1 MVGVG
6 RSTYAR
12 GGARQRRGVRP
23 NQGTIGQSNES
34 MSFPRDQGRRVCKE
48 LENDSLDCSV
58 HARRRVTEVRRGR
71 SWVFG
76 EVSAGSERLESF
88 TGHRRSKPKGKR
100 GLEATGVGWPR
111 WPRLGQWWRA
121 EESSPELRRGVWPAR
136 WGAPGEALKAQV
148 GTTEGEGARRTWPN
162 AGASARVLGER
173 RRADQGRTRVRVYSA
188 RVLARVVIHP
198 SLLSPWSVHKTF
210 SPPYKLPILCGG
222 HRILCN
228 TPGVTITKTLACHHK
243 HLHYLV

>member
-1 MVGVG
+1 VAAEEERGRGAYRRRYCYGEVVEGVGEVLRVTTMCGSPLGMVGVG
-6 RSTYAR
+6 RSTYAG

-111 WPRLGQWWRA
+111 WPRLGQ
-121 EESSPELRRGVWPAR
+121 
-136 WGAPGEALKAQV
+136 
-148 GTTEGEGARRTWPN
+148 
-162 AGASARVLGER
+162 
-173 RRADQGRTRVRVYSA
+173 
-188 RVLARVVIHP
+188 
-198 SLLSPWSVHKTF
+198 
-210 SPPYKLPILCGG
+210 
-222 HRILCN
+222 
-228 TPGVTITKTLACHHK
+228 
-243 HLHYLV
+243 